1 MNSKHIVFT
10 KPNTAELLSDEIGL
24 PKADQVQVALEIS
37 TISSGTERA
46 NLIGEV
52 NVSIGKHPATAQ
64 FPRYSGYSSA
74 GRVLCVG
81 ENIKNLKPGDRVAL
95 SWSKHAQ
102 IINMPQSNCVKLPDS
117 VSSEEAALFHIATF
131 PLAAIRKC
139 RLEMGESALVMGQG
153 ILGMFAV
160 KLLRAAGAV
169 PVIAVDPI
177 AEKRENALCYGADY
191 ALDPFATDFAETVKR
206 ITGGGVKVAIEVTG
220 NGKALDGALDC
231 MAKFGRVALLG
242 CTRHSD
248 FTIDYYHKVHG
259 PGITLIGAHTMAR
272 PTAESSNGM
281 WTQQDDMRTLLQL
294 TEGGRLSLKD
304 MISQIHSPEEAPAV
318 YTRLATQPGF
328 PVVQFDWRLLK

>member
-1 MNSKHIVFT
+1 
-10 KPNTAELLSDEIGL
+10 
-24 PKADQVQVALEIS
+24 
-37 TISSGTERA
+37 
-46 NLIGEV
+46 
-52 NVSIGKHPATAQ
+52 
-64 FPRYSGYSSA
+64 
-74 GRVLCVG
+74 
-81 ENIKNLKPGDRVAL
+81 
-95 SWSKHAQ
+95 
-102 IINMPQSNCVKLPDS
+102 
-117 VSSEEAALFHIATF
+117 
-131 PLAAIRKC
+131 
-139 RLEMGESALVMGQG
+139 MGQG
-153 ILGMFAV
+153 ILGMIAV

-206 ITGGGVKVAIEVTG
+206 ITGGGVRVAIEVTG
-220 NGKALDGALDC
+220 NGKALDGTLDC

-328 PVVQFDWRLLK
+328 PIVQFDWRLLK